1 MCHPERRGEASKSN
15 GSKCMIIDKEKAKHR
30 AAGLDLFR
38 VVAAIMVLLF
48 HCNIHHE
55 SSFGPLTGFVSM
67 SAIFMTGF
75 FMLSGFVLFRTY
87 RERELFQKDAL
98 KNFYLK
104 RIFGIFPLY
113 LFVAVLYVVTLGQE
127 SMFQNLVLLPI
138 ELLGLQS
145 VFSTLFPVS
154 HNGGT
159 WFISC
164 LLFAYLAFPL
174 MQEVVKQWGT
184 RAKIVAIGLSL
195 FILFWSPLV
204 VHTFSTDS
212 IYSNPFFRGLEFFI
226 GVVLAS
232 LSVNVKWFATW
243 KAFVVEAVLLVAG
256 VSIAVRLNLFV
267 GNYMLYD
274 WIAVPLFGCMALTL
288 AGLKSPH
295 LQNSSVLR
303 YASAA
308 SYAFFLAQTF
318 NTDIENWL
326 FAACGIQN
334 NVLQI
339 TVSIALCSLIAVALH
354 EFVEKPCARMLKKK
368 LSKLS

>member
-1 MCHPERRGEASKSN
+1 MQ
-15 GSKCMIIDKEKAKHR
+15 HR

-38 VVAAIMVLLF
+38 VVAAVMVLLF

-55 SSFGPLTGFVSM
+55 SNFGPLTGFVSM
-67 SAIFMTGF
+67 GAVFMTAF
-75 FMLSGFVLFRTY
+75 FMLSGYVLFLTY
-87 RERELFQKDAL
+87 KDKSLVQAPAL

-113 LFVAVLYVVTLGQE
+113 LVVSVLYILTLGEE
-127 SMFQNLVLLPI
+127 SVFQNLVLLPI
-138 ELLGLQS
+138 EILGLQS

-174 MQEVVKQWGT
+174 MQEVVKQMAT
-184 RAKIVAIGLSL
+184 RTKWMSLAICSA
-195 FILFWSPLV
+195 ILFWSPLV
-204 VHTFSTDS
+204 VHTFKTDS

-226 GVVLAS
+226 GVLLCS
-232 LSVNVKWFATW
+232 LPIRDGIAKILATW
-243 KAFVVEAVLLVAG
+243 KALLVEVLLLVAG
-256 VSIAVRLNLFV
+256 VSIAVRLNIFV

-274 WIAVPLFGCMALTL
+274 WIVIPLFACMILTL
-288 AGLKSPH
+288 ASFKSPR
-295 LQNSSVLR
+295 LQNSKVLR

-318 NTDIENWL
+318 NTEIENWL
-326 FAACGIQN
+326 FAACDIQN

-339 TVSIALCSLIAVALH
+339 AVSVALCAVMAIALH
-354 EFVEKPCARMLKKK
+354 ELVEKPCAKVLKKK
-368 LSKLS
+368 L

>member
-1 MCHPERRGEASKSN
+1 
-15 GSKCMIIDKEKAKHR
+15 
-30 AAGLDLFR
+30 

-48 HCNIHHE
+48 HCRIHHGC
-55 SSFGPLTGFVSM
+55 SFGALTGFVSM
-67 SAIFMTGF
+67 GAIFMSGF

-87 RERELFQKDAL
+87 QGRELFKMDSL
-98 KNFYLK
+98 KNYYLK
-104 RIFGIFPLY
+104 RLIGIIPLY
-113 LFVAVLYVVTLGQE
+113 YLVSVVYVLSLGSE
-127 SMFQNLVLLPI
+127 SAFQNLVLLPI
-138 ELLGLQS
+138 ELLGLQT

-154 HNGGT
+154 HNDGT

-164 LLFAYLAFPL
+164 LLLAYLFFPL

-184 RAKIVAIGLSL
+184 RAKLVSIALSAL
-195 FILFWSPLV
+195 ILFWSPLV

-232 LSVNVKWFATW
+232 LPVKPQFLMTW
-243 KAFVVEAVLLVAG
+243 KALIVETVILVAA
-256 VSIAVRLNLFV
+256 VSLAVRLNIFV

-288 AGLKSPH
+288 AGLKSPR
-295 LQNSSVLR
+295 LQNSKTLR

-318 NTDIENWL
+318 NTEIENWL

-339 TVSIALCSLIAVALH
+339 VVSVVLCAIIAVALH
-354 EFVEKPCARMLKKK
+354 ELVEKPCARVLKKK
-368 LSKLS
+368 L

>member
-1 MCHPERRGEASKSN
+1 V
-15 GSKCMIIDKEKAKHR
+15 IIDKSKMQHR

-38 VVAAIMVLLF
+38 VVAAVMVLLF

-67 SAIFMTGF
+67 GAVFMTAF
-75 FMLSGFVLFRTY
+75 FMLSGYVLFLTY
-87 RERELFQKDAL
+87 KDKSLVQAPAL

-113 LFVAVLYVVTLGQE
+113 LVVAVLYVVTLGEE
-127 SMFQNLVLLPI
+127 SVFQNLVLLPI

-174 MQEVVKQWGT
+174 MQEVVKQMTT
-184 RAKIVAIGLSL
+184 RTKWMSLAICSA
-195 FILFWSPLV
+195 ILFWSPLV
-204 VHTFSTDS
+204 VHTFKTDS

-226 GVVLAS
+226 GVLLCS
-232 LSVNVKWFATW
+232 LPIRDGIAKILATW
-243 KAFVVEAVLLVAG
+243 KALLVEVLLLVAG
-256 VSIAVRLNLFV
+256 VSIAVRLNIFV

-274 WIAVPLFGCMALTL
+274 WIVIPLFACMILTL
-288 AGLKSPH
+288 ASLKSPR
-295 LQNSSVLR
+295 LQNSKVLR

-318 NTDIENWL
+318 NTEIENWL
-326 FAACGIQN
+326 FAACDIQN

-339 TVSIALCSLIAVALH
+339 VMSVVLCAVMAIALH
-354 EFVEKPCARMLKKK
+354 ELVEKPCAKMLKKK
-368 LSKLS
+368 L

>member
-1 MCHPERRGEASKSN
+1 MQ
-15 GSKCMIIDKEKAKHR
+15 HR

-38 VVAAIMVLLF
+38 VVAAVMVLLF

-67 SAIFMTGF
+67 GAVFMTAF
-75 FMLSGFVLFRTY
+75 FMLSGYVLFLTY
-87 RERELFQKDAL
+87 KDKPLVQGNAL

-113 LFVAVLYVVTLGQE
+113 LVVSVLYIVTLGEE
-127 SMFQNLVLLPI
+127 SVFQNLVLLPI
-138 ELLGLQS
+138 EILGLQS

-174 MQEVVKQWGT
+174 MQEVVKQMTT
-184 RAKIVAIGLSL
+184 RTKWMSLAICTA
-195 FILFWSPLV
+195 ILFWSPLV
-204 VHTFSTDS
+204 VHTFKTDS

-226 GVVLAS
+226 GVLLCS
-232 LSVNVKWFATW
+232 LPIRDGIAKILATW
-243 KAFVVEAVLLVAG
+243 KALLVEVLLLVAG
-256 VSIAVRLNLFV
+256 VSIAVRLNIFV

-274 WIAVPLFGCMALTL
+274 WIVIPLFAFMILTL
-288 AGLKSPH
+288 AGLMSPRLH
-295 LQNSSVLR
+295 NSAVLR

-318 NTDIENWL
+318 NTEIENWL
-326 FAACGIQN
+326 FATCDIQN

-339 TVSIALCSLIAVALH
+339 AVSVALCAVIAVALH
-354 EFVEKPCARMLKKK
+354 ELIEKPCAKMLKKK
-368 LSKLS
+368 L

>member
-1 MCHPERRGEASKSN
+1 
-15 GSKCMIIDKEKAKHR
+15 MIIDKEKAKQR

-38 VVAAIMVLLF
+38 VTAAVMVLLF
-48 HCNIHHE
+48 HCNIHHGND
-55 SSFGPLTGFVSM
+55 FGALTGFVSM
-67 SAIFMTGF
+67 GAVFMTAF
-75 FMLSGFVLFRTY
+75 FMLSGYVLFLTY
-87 RERELFQKDAL
+87 KDKSLVQAPAL

-104 RIFGIFPLY
+104 RVFGIFPLY
-113 LFVAVLYVVTLGQE
+113 LIVAALYVVTLGSE
-127 SMFQNLVLLPI
+127 SLFQNLVLLPI
-138 ELLGLQS
+138 EVLGLQS

-174 MQEVVKQWGT
+174 MQEVVKQMTT
-184 RAKIVAIGLSL
+184 RTKWVALAICTAV
-195 FILFWSPLV
+195 LFWSPLV
-204 VHTFSTDS
+204 VHTFKTDS

-226 GVVLAS
+226 GVLLCS
-232 LSVNVKWFATW
+232 LPIRAGIAKLLATW
-243 KAFVVEAVLLVAG
+243 KALLVEVLLLVAG
-256 VSIAVRLNLFV
+256 VSIAVRLNIFV

-274 WIAVPLFGCMALTL
+274 WIVIPLFACMILTL
-288 AGLKSPH
+288 AGLKSPRLH
-295 LQNSSVLR
+295 NSAVLR

-318 NTDIENWL
+318 NTEIENWL

-339 TVSIALCSLIAVALH
+339 AVSVALCAIIAVALH
-354 EFVEKPCARMLKKK
+354 ELVEKPCAKMLKKK
-368 LSKLS
+368 L